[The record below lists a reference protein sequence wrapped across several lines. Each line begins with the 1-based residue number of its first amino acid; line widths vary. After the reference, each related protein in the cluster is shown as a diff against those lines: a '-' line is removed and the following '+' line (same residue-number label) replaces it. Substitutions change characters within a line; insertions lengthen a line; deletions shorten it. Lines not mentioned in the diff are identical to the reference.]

1 MCKTKNKARRKG
13 AGTLEKRPD
22 GIWRAR
28 WTVSGKT
35 FTRTTGTT
43 DKREAEKRL
52 AEIVAPFNLKSEAA
66 TLEGLA
72 VKIAGVKA
80 EIKRHEDA
88 KPALAL
94 ADLWEA
100 YRTSPK
106 RPDCG
111 NSTLGVYRAKVERLV
126 EWTAKH
132 HPEAVEVRDFTDE
145 DAAEFFTDLK
155 AELQP
160 ETYNAYLMTMR
171 LVWRVVKKEA
181 RWTADPFE
189 EIKRRLALPHRR
201 RELTLEELRR
211 VAAAVSGEMRTL
223 FATGIY
229 TGLRLGDCAL
239 LKWENIDAGRGLISV
254 IPMKTA
260 RHSQGKR
267 LEIPIHPALAAIL
280 AETPPERRR
289 GLVNPKLAALYR
301 KGRGGLLSMEVQKVF
316 AACGIETGE
325 TIEGRKSKAV
335 TVSFHSLRHTFV
347 SMCANAGTPL
357 SVVQA
362 IAGHSDPKMTEHYFH
377 ESLDATRRAV
387 ATLPNVL
394 AIGDGGTATDAGG
407 GESAIIEGEATVRDT
422 DAPAKAAQSR
432 AGAGKA
438 TDTPATATDAP
449 QGAESATLAAFR
461 AAALALPVEERA
473 AALAILQA
481 LQK

>member
-28 WTVSGKT
+28 WTVGGKT

-43 DKREAEKRL
+43 DKREAEKQL
-52 AEIVAPFNLKSEAA
+52 AEFVAPTQAKSEVER
-66 TLEGLA
+66 LERLSA
-72 VKIAGVKA
+72 KIAGKKA
-80 EIKRHEDA
+80 EIKAHEDA

-111 NSTLGVYRAKVERLV
+111 NSSLGVYQTKVERLV
-126 EWTAKH
+126 GWMAKH
-132 HPEAVEVRDFTDE
+132 HPDAIEVRDFTDE
-145 DAAEFFTDLK
+145 TAEEFFKDLK

-160 ETYNAYLMTMR
+160 ETYNSYLTTMR
-171 LVWRVVKKEA
+171 LVWRVVKRQA
-181 RWTADPFE
+181 RWTTDPFE
-189 EIKRRLALPHRR
+189 EIERLTVIPHRR
-201 RELTLEELRR
+201 RELTLDELRR

-289 GLVNPKLAALYR
+289 GLVNPKLSALYKR
-301 KGRGGLLSMEVQKVF
+301 GRGGLLSAEVQKVF
-316 AACGIETGE
+316 AQCGIETNE

-335 TVSFHSLRHTFV
+335 IVSFHSLRHTFV

-394 AIGDGGTATDAGG
+394 AIGDGGTAKDTAGN
-407 GESAIIEGEATVRDT
+407 ESAIIEGEATVRDT
-422 DAPAKAAQSR
+422 DTPAD
-432 AGAGKA
+432 A
-438 TDTPATATDAP
+438 TDTP

-461 AAALALPVEERA
+461 AAALALPVAEREA
-473 AALAILQA
+473 ARKIMVLAGLA
-481 LQK
+481 